1 MTISLRPTTLPL
13 SRYPAWV
20 GARLA
25 ELPIEAPT
33 RFEFMLNLRTAKQ
46 LGLTIPPATLPRAD
60 EVIE

>member
-1 MTISLRPTTLPL
+1 MSLRPTTSPL
-13 SRYPAWV
+13 SGYPAWV
-20 GARLA
+20 GAKPA

-33 RFEFMLNLRTAKQ
+33 RFEFMLNLKTAKQ